1 MPYSGQIRKTHE
13 YEPQEKPKQR
23 KLFGFLCAASLKIYI
38 SHLIIMHYSMVLRS
52 AESLGLLKGACH
64 L

>member
-23 KLFGFLCAASLKIYI
+23 KLFGFLCAASLKISI
-38 SHLIIMHYSMVLRS
+38 SHLIIMHQPMALKS
-52 AESLGLLKGACH
+52 AESLGLSKGACR